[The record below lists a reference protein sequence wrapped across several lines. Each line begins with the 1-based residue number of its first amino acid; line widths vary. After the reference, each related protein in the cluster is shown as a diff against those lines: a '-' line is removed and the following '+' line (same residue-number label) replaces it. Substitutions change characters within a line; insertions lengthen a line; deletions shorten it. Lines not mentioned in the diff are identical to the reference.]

1 MSVSFK
7 AFLYERSWRGNP
19 VEIRRFNV
27 DQDVSSSYTYLLQKL
42 TQVFPAV
49 TTGNVSLAWT
59 GRWLLAIT
67 TDLLYFYSHKMW

>member
-7 AFLYERSWRGNP
+7 AFLYERSWRGDP

-27 DQDVSSSYTYLLQKL
+27 DQDVSTSYAYLLQKIS
-42 TQVFPAV
+42 QVFPTV

-59 GRWLLAIT
+59 GKNNSSSFFIIT
-67 TDLLYFYSHKMW
+67 ISSL